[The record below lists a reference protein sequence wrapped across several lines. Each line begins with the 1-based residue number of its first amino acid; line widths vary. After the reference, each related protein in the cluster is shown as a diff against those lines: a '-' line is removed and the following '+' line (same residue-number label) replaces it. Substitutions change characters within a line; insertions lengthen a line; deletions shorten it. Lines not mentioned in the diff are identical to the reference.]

1 MTVSNLRAS
10 EEFYDHVI
18 GVIGFRKRR
27 GTIGGDPRGHYYN
40 RHYGH
45 PLRSAREDAPDYDRY
60 SPGLHHSCFRMID
73 KVAVDRTTS
82 ELGEAGVY
90 VPEPRY
96 YPEYTPDVHCRSGS
110 VRLEVPDLWEIR
122 RKLVYD
128 WEDRTGP

>member
-1 MTVSNLRAS
+1 
-10 EEFYDHVI
+10 
-18 GVIGFRKRR
+18 
-27 GTIGGDPRGHYYN
+27 
-40 RHYGH
+40 
-45 PLRSAREDAPDYDRY
+45 
-60 SPGLHHSCFRMID
+60 MID

-110 VRLEVPDLWEIR
+110 VRLEVTNLREIR

-128 WEDRTGP
+128 WEDRTGPRGNRGAPARRGRYTNET